1 MEDIALKQGN
11 ETGGSGSR
19 AWLWWAMALAYPAFL
34 FLAAVRPEF
43 GADATRAIVE
53 MILPHLD
60 SRQVHMVVVVLRK
73 AGHFLGYGLFAMI
86 LANAIYSIPRGKRD
100 RRRVVVSCLAAALIA
115 LGVAAMDE
123 YVQSMVPHRT
133 GARQD
138 VALDLLGI
146 VVGILIKA
154 GRGF

>member
-1 MEDIALKQGN
+1 M
-11 ETGGSGSR
+11 
-19 AWLWWAMALAYPAFL
+19 
-34 FLAAVRPEF
+34 
-43 GADATRAIVE
+43 
-53 MILPHLD
+53 
-60 SRQVHMVVVVLRK
+60 
-73 AGHFLGYGLFAMI
+73 
-86 LANAIYSIPRGKRD
+86 
-100 RRRVVVSCLAAALIA
+100 
-115 LGVAAMDE
+115 AAMDE

>member
-1 MEDIALKQGN
+1 MEDIVLKQGH
-11 ETGGSGSR
+11 ETGGFGSR
-19 AWLWWAMALAYPAFL
+19 AWLWWILALAYPALL

-43 GADATRAIVE
+43 GAETTRAIVE
-53 MILPHLD
+53 VILPQLD
-60 SRQVHMVVVVLRK
+60 SLQVHTVVVVLRK
-73 AGHFLGYGLFAMI
+73 AGHFLGYGLFAVI
-86 LANAIYSIPRGKRD
+86 LANAIYSLPTGKRS
-100 RRRVVVSCLAAALIA
+100 RRRAVASCVIAALIA

-146 VVGILIKA
+146 VVGILVKA

>member
-1 MEDIALKQGN
+1 
-11 ETGGSGSR
+11 
-19 AWLWWAMALAYPAFL
+19 
-34 FLAAVRPEF
+34 
-43 GADATRAIVE
+43 
-53 MILPHLD
+53 MI
-60 SRQVHMVVVVLRK
+60 VVVLRK

-86 LANAIYSIPRGKRD
+86 LANAIYSIPTGRRD
-100 RRRVVVSCLAAALIA
+100 RRRAVASCVVAALIA

-146 VVGILIKA
+146 IVGILVKA